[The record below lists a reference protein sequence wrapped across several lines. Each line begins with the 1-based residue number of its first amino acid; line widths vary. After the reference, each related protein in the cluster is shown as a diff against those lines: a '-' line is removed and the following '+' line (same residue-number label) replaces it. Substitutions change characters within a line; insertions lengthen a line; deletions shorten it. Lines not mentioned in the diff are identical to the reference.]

1 MQKFIITHEGVF
13 KYSNV
18 RMHKDLLEG
27 RDMCIGGG
35 FYEFDYVSN
44 RLLLTGKSYDFGK
57 PKWHYIDTLKLP
69 SAFRG
74 LTVLYEG
81 EDVRNIVKVEYV

>member
-13 KYSNV
+13 KYGNV
-18 RMHKDLLEG
+18 RLHKDLLECKE
-27 RDMCIGGG
+27 MCIGGG

-44 RLLLTGKSYDFGK
+44 GLLLTGKSYDFGR

-69 SAFRG
+69 LVFQG
-74 LTVLYEG
+74 LTMLYEG
-81 EDVRNIVKVEYV
+81 EDVRNFVKVEYV